1 MHMHL
6 VARVKMVSKPHSLL
20 LHILRE
26 SPVRGQSWSQCVL
39 CAGRSPGK
47 KDGHLTISRIPA
59 DSSLAWR
66 LETAGSVYC
75 VMMSHKS
82 GASLWNVLGNENAVQ
97 CFYMLTQ
104 TSKDVNKYNKCTLVY
119 TAF

>member
-1 MHMHL
+1 MGGTCITHAL
-6 VARVKMVSKPHSLL
+6 G
-20 LHILRE
+20 
-26 SPVRGQSWSQCVL
+26 GQSQDGVQASASLSLVTYFTRVSCQRSELVPA
-39 CAGRSPGK
+39 CAGRLPGK

-97 CFYMLTQ
+97 CFYMLTDI
-104 TSKDVNKYNKCTLVY
+104 KGCE
-119 TAF
+119 